1 MLLNTR
7 YEQNNYPIV
16 VEKGAIEQLE
26 KALSHYQHVFILIDQ
41 HVTQQWPCLKNKWN
55 NAVLIEI
62 PAGEQVKYLNYYETF
77 MNQILE
83 YRPTRNTCLVAIG
96 GGATGDFVG
105 FLAATLLRGVDFIQV
120 PTTLLAHDSSVGGKV
135 GINAPKGK
143 NLIGAFHRP
152 KTVLYDLDF
161 LQTLPKTEILSGYA
175 EVYKHALLTNHKAV
189 NQLETQYPTAEHL
202 YMLQNIEAFI
212 VSGIKTKLNIVLAD
226 EKEHGQRK
234 FLNLGHTFGHAIESQ
249 HQLAHGHAVMIGI
262 LFQYFVANLVLN
274 TQFQPHAFY
283 HYLKDLQYPLTVI
296 EAFDFDQLYTR
307 MLSDKKNDASG
318 IQMVLLQ
325 QIGQPK
331 VMHVS
336 QSILKEAFQ
345 RMLQLHNEV
354 K

>member
-7 YEQNNYPIV
+7 YDQNNYPII

-41 HVTQQWPCLKNKWN
+41 HVAQQWPFLKNKWN
-55 NAVLIEI
+55 HAVLIEI
-62 PAGEQVKYLNYYETF
+62 PAGEQVKHLNYYETF

-83 YRPTRNTCLVAIG
+83 YHPTRNTCLVAIG

-105 FLAATLLRGVDFIQV
+105 FMAATLLRGVDFIQV

-189 NQLETQYPTAEHL
+189 TQLETQYPTAEHL
-202 YMLQNIEAFI
+202 YTLQNIEVFI
-212 VSGIKTKLNIVLAD
+212 VSGIETKLNIVLAD

-262 LFQYFVANLVLN
+262 LFQYIVANLVLN
-274 TQFQPHAFY
+274 ARFQPHTFY
-283 HYLKDLQYPLTVI
+283 QYLKDLQYPLTVI

-307 MLSDKKNDASG
+307 MLSDKKNDATG

-336 QSILKEAFQ
+336 QYILKEAFQ
-345 RMLQLHNEV
+345 QLLQLHNEV